1 MLVIEVDRRHA
12 ETLQAAFHGSSHIL
26 RTAIEAAHERIP
38 GVAQDAKL
46 CREEY
51 IVSPT
56 FDGAS
61 DKFFVGVRTVD
72 VGGVEKVDAKLKRA
86 MDRGN
91 RFGVV
96 SPCIKIAHPHAAE
109 AKSRYLRT
117 IAAQLSCLH
126 WPPTEKQDR
135 RLTHCIKPD
144 TVAQAIIGGFACK
157 KPVVPHTH
165 LRTDCL

>member
-1 MLVIEVDRRHA
+1 MYVVCARKRGRGSLGQTDVAHLSLSNQIGEHTHRILDRHIGIDPVLVIEVDRRHA
-12 ETLQAAFHGSSHIL
+12 EALQAAFHGSSHIL

-46 CREEY
+46 CREED

-117 IAAQLSCLH
+117 ITAQLSCLH
-126 WPPTEKQDR
+126 
-135 RLTHCIKPD
+135 
-144 TVAQAIIGGFACK
+144 
-157 KPVVPHTH
+157 
-165 LRTDCL
+165 